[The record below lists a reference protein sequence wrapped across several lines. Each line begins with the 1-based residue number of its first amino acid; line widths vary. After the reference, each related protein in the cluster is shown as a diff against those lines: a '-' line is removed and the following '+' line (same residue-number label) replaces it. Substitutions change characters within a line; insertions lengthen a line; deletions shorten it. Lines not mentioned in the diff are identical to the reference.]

1 MDRPPDEGPEGLAE
15 NMARSVALQG
25 MKATGQ
31 ECTGNKKQGG
41 QRLIPIS
48 LDWQQ

>member
-15 NMARSVALQG
+15 NMARSVALQEI
-25 MKATGQ
+25 KATAE
-31 ECTGNKKQGG
+31 ECMRNKTQGG

-48 LDWQQ
+48 PYW